1 VLHRLLVEPFALPFM
16 QRALIEALLLGALG
30 GGVSVLVLLRRLAF
44 VSDALTHT
52 VFPGVVLGY
61 LVAQTNG
68 IVWGALLFALLSAV
82 LLTVLSTNRRVTEDA
97 TLAILLTGLFSVGVV
112 LVSRRSSYTADL
124 TTFLFGRIL
133 FVDRREIV
141 ETAVVA
147 VVVLVVLGLLGK
159 EFLLRAFDPDGAA
172 ALGYR
177 VPLLDLALN
186 VLVALVVVAAVKAV
200 GTVLVIAL
208 LVVPAAAAR
217 LLSDRM
223 AVIVPVA
230 MVAGG
235 LAGWIGLVASYE
247 ASVYHGLR
255 LASGATVVLALV
267 ASYALASGISA
278 VRRGVGPLRAGRRRQ
293 GTPGAGRPGGAGG
306 AAPMPAGGQR

>member
-1 VLHRLLVEPFALPFM
+1 MLHRVLIEPFALPFM
-16 QRALIEALLLGALG
+16 QRALTEALLLGALG
-30 GGVSVLVLLRRLAF
+30 GVVSVFVLLRRLAF

-61 LVAQTNG
+61 LVAQTRG
-68 IVWGALLFALLSAV
+68 IVWGALLFAVLSAV
-82 LLTVLSTNRRVTEDA
+82 LFTVLSANRRVTEDA
-97 TLAILLTGLFSVGVV
+97 TLAILLTGFFSVGVV
-112 LVSRRSSYTADL
+112 LVSRRTSYTADL

-133 FVDRREIV
+133 FVDRAEIV

-147 VVVLVVLGLLGK
+147 GVVVTALALLGK

-172 ALGYR
+172 AIGYR

-186 VLVALVVVAAVKAV
+186 LLVALVVVAAVKAV

-208 LVVPAAAAR
+208 LIVPAAAAR
-217 LLSDRM
+217 LLSDRLAVIIPM
-223 AVIVPVA
+223 AVA
-230 MVAGG
+230 AGG
-235 LAGWIGLVASYE
+235 AAGWLGLATSYE

-267 ASYALASGISA
+267 ALYALAFAAAAI
-278 VRRGVGPLRAGRRRQ
+278 RRRL
-293 GTPGAGRPGGAGG
+293 RPARL
-306 AAPMPAGGQR
+306 AAAQERA

>member
-30 GGVSVLVLLRRLAF
+30 GMVSVFVLLRRLAF

-61 LVAQTNG
+61 LVAQTRG
-68 IVWGALLFALLSAV
+68 IVWGALLFAVLSAV
-82 LLTVLSTNRRVTEDA
+82 LLTVLSANRRVTEDA
-97 TLAILLTGLFSVGVV
+97 TLAILLTGFFSVGVV
-112 LVSRRSSYTADL
+112 LVSRRTSYTADL
-124 TTFLFGRIL
+124 TGFLFGRIL

-147 VVVLVVLGLLGK
+147 AVVLVALALLGK

-177 VPLLDLALN
+177 IPLLDLALN

-217 LLSDRM
+217 LLSDRLT
-223 AVIVPVA
+223 VILPA
-230 MVAGG
+230 AVAGG
-235 LAGWIGLVASYE
+235 ALAGWLGLAASYQ

-267 ASYALASGISA
+267 ALYALAFA
-278 VRRGVGPLRAGRRRQ
+278 AAATRRGLDRLGWLNRPA
-293 GTPGAGRPGGAGG
+293 PGARAST
-306 AAPMPAGGQR
+306 

>member
-1 VLHRLLVEPFALPFM
+1 LL
-16 QRALIEALLLGALG
+16 EALLLGALG
-30 GGVSVLVLLRRLAF
+30 GVVSVFVLLRRLAF

-61 LVAQTNG
+61 LVAQTRG
-68 IVWGALLFALLSAV
+68 IIWGALLFAVLSAV
-82 LLTVLSTNRRVTEDA
+82 LLTVLTANRRVTEDA
-97 TLAILLTGLFSVGVV
+97 ALAILLTGLFSIGVV

-133 FVDRREIV
+133 YVDRLEIV

-147 VVVLVVLGLLGK
+147 AAVVLVLALLGK
-159 EFLLRAFDPDGAA
+159 ELLLRAFDPQGAA
-172 ALGYR
+172 ALGYH
-177 VPLLDLALN
+177 VAMLDLTLN

-208 LVVPAAAAR
+208 LIVPAAAAR
-217 LLSDRM
+217 LLSDRL
-223 AVIVPVA
+223 AVIIPVA
-230 MVAGG
+230 VAAGA
-235 LAGWIGLVASYE
+235 LAGWVGLAVSYE

-267 ASYALASGISA
+267 ALYALAYVAPA
-278 VRRGVGPLRAGRRRQ
+278 VRRRL
-293 GTPGAGRPGGAGG
+293 GRPHRAAGPAAGPAVGGG
-306 AAPMPAGGQR
+306 P